1 MMIKK
6 GVFTFFAASL
16 MLLVGCFS
24 FNFGFPTVEND
35 NIQTNDAE
43 TVLIANTNNVYR
55 LATNTILRVKTQQ
68 NKNGKWIECEHRVLI
83 PENWFIVSG
92 DGLD

>member
-1 MMIKK
+1 MFRKII
-6 GVFTFFAASL
+6 FAFFAISL

-24 FNFGFPTVEND
+24 FNFGFPTDEND
-35 NIQTNDAE
+35 NGKNNEAE

-55 LATNTILRVKTQQ
+55 LATNAILRVKTQQ
-68 NKNGKWIECEHRVLI
+68 KKNGKWVECEHRVLI